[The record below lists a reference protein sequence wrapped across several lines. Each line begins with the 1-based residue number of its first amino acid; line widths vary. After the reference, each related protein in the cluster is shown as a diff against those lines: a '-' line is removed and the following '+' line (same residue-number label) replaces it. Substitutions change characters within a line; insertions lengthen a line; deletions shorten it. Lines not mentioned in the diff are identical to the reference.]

1 MDSENVIV
9 FTEAK
14 VRTLAGISQHQL
26 RYWADDLARPVID
39 RKVTTRH
46 GVRLYDFDGVLTVLI
61 LAELKR
67 RGFSLQYLRQV
78 VAYVSQEGLDFAQ
91 LRFAVVGSK
100 LHFQRPDGQWQDAH
114 SSQLVADVV
123 LPLEP
128 LRAKVRAA
136 TKRDPA
142 SVGRFEKRR
151 GAMGSKELVA
161 GTRVPV
167 ATVRRYLDRGVPVTE
182 VLEAFPSLDRK
193 DVEAV
198 RASA

>member
-1 MDSENVIV
+1 MDTESVVV
-9 FTEAK
+9 FTEAR
-14 VRTLAGISQHQL
+14 VRALAGISQRQL
-26 RYWADDLARPVID
+26 RYWAKDLARPVID
-39 RKVTTRH
+39 RTITAQH

-61 LAELKR
+61 LAKLKR
-67 RGFSLQYLRQV
+67 RSFSLQYLRQV
-78 VAYVSQEGLDFAQ
+78 VAYVATEGLDFAQ

-136 TKRDPA
+136 TQRDPQ
-142 SVGRFEKRR
+142 SVGHFERRR
-151 GAMGSKELVA
+151 GAMGSKELIA

-167 ATVRRYLDRGVPVTE
+167 AAVRRYLDRGVPVAE
-182 VLEAFPSLDRK
+182 VLEAFPSLQLQ

>member
-1 MDSENVIV
+1 MDTDNVVV

-14 VRTLAGISQHQL
+14 VRALAGISQRQL
-26 RYWADDLARPVID
+26 RYWARDLALPAID
-39 RKVTTRH
+39 RQVTARR

-61 LAELKR
+61 LAKLKE

-78 VAYVSQEGLDFAQ
+78 VAYLQREQ
-91 LRFAVVGSK
+91 LRLTELTFAVSGSQ

-114 SSQLVADVV
+114 SSQLVADVS

-128 LRAKVRAA
+128 LRARIRKA
-136 TKRDPA
+136 TERTPDTI
-142 SVGRFEKRR
+142 GHLERRR
-151 GAMGSKELVA
+151 GTKGSKELVA

-167 ATVRRYLDRGVPVTE
+167 ATVRRYLDRGVPTAE
-182 VLEAFPSLDRK
+182 VLEAFPALAPE